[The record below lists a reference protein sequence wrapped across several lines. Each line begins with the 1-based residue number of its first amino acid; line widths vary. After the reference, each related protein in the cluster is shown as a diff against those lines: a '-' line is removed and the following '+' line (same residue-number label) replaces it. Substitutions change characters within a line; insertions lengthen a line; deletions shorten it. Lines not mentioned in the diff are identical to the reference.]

1 MLLILSLIVLSCN
14 NSIGDVS
21 DNSTLPETPSEAL
34 TSEYADS
41 SPEATTED
49 VTTEAI
55 TTNEATTGE
64 VTTDG
69 ATTEEVTTEE
79 VTTEEVTTEEVTT
92 EEVTTEEVTTEE
104 VTTEEVTTEEVTT
117 EEVTT
122 EEVTTEEVTTEEIT
136 TEEETTV
143 PEPHI
148 HLWGSWMIV
157 KEADCTENGRELR
170 TCDCGE
176 EQSRDRDAL
185 GHSASGWVTVAEE
198 TCTTE
203 GLRQKTCKRCSEVL
217 DSERIAAKGHSYGAW
232 TVIKSA
238 GCVEKGLE
246 ERVCPCGDKQERDI
260 SALGHI
266 SSGWVTVAE
275 ETCTTDGLRQKTCK
289 RCSEVLDSERI
300 AAKGHSYGAWTVI
313 KSAGC
318 VENGLEER
326 VCSCGEVQNRELSA
340 RGHNPGRWIT
350 EIKATCTTD
359 GVKHRIC
366 SKCTAIII
374 SETLEATGHLAS
386 EWMVSEELS
395 NDEFSVKQQRCIYCD
410 LVMAEERTKSR
421 ALTEAERVAAAI
433 NAVRGDNSFSFA
445 ALSDMHVDNVGT
457 GYKQIPTKKSC
468 EFAVKT
474 LSLMQKLTNI
484 STVALLGDY
493 TASGHNY
500 SIEQIFSDFEYINEC
515 FSDLGDLPVAWIR
528 GNHEINYLADAERP
542 TTNEELYKYIDS
554 NSRGLT
560 VDPKNPKGGYG
571 YIDFPEDKIRM
582 IFLNTSDVY
591 IEHFFLP
598 GQDAPSVG
606 VSSVQLSWI
615 ASEALDFSDKNDASE
630 WGIIINSHIPLNYTR
645 EIGRMLALFEAYK
658 DGASGSL
665 NYALGGREYRIRY
678 DFSDKERAEIICN
691 IHGHSHNFRYEKI
704 SSSSSV
710 TPWLWRFCVPN
721 ICAGR
726 ENECATSSSSFAEK
740 WGDFDENGDPIY
752 YEKCYYDPQS
762 GRYIYDED
770 AGTSYCLITVN
781 RDTKMIYAHYVGTG
795 RDRAVSYAE

>member
-185 GHSASGWVTVAEE
+185 GHSA
-198 TCTTE
+198 
-203 GLRQKTCKRCSEVL
+203 
-217 DSERIAAKGHSYGAW
+217 
-232 TVIKSA
+232 
-238 GCVEKGLE
+238 
-246 ERVCPCGDKQERDI
+246 
-260 SALGHI
+260 
-266 SSGWVTVAE
+266 SGWVTVAE